1 MAGTDEVAATE
12 GVETTVDGLSVFG
25 AMQTAQCKW
34 RNASGATQMAN
45 PNPNP
50 NPLALRHL
58 HCAVCIAPNT
68 DSPVDVAAVVVVAP
82 DDTTSTA
89 GVVAAVVVDD
99 DNVSTA
105 DVVVP
110 GDG

>member
-1 MAGTDEVAATE
+1 MHEATLKYMFKTTDFWAVRKPSTR
-12 GVETTVDGLSVFG
+12 LSVFG

-34 RNASGATQMAN
+34 RNASGSTQMANRNPN

-68 DSPVDVAAVVVVAP
+68 DSPS
-82 DDTTSTA
+82 TS
-89 GVVAAVVVDD
+89 D
-99 DNVSTA
+99 SLC
-105 DVVVP
+105 
-110 GDG
+110 